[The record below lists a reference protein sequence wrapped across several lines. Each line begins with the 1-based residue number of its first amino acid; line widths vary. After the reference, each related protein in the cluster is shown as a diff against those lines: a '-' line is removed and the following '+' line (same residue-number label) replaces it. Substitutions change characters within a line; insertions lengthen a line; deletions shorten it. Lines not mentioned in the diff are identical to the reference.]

1 MSEKELWIGR
11 GAILLLL
18 ILSTSQLTG
27 WAQVESDKRPLTL
40 AECWQK
46 AREAH
51 PLLGAAQ
58 KRFEGAE
65 QFRRFAGVRPN
76 PTLTYQSENWR
87 AWGRP
92 PFSFASDIDLF
103 VFGTQRVETAGKAG
117 YRRQLADRVATTAE
131 IEIDVVRKQ
140 LWQMITARYWRAL
153 QLQSDLL
160 VAVENKRDID
170 QLVTYT
176 STRFQE
182 GFAAEWE
189 VIRVKLEQQTLL
201 NQQLLLEQDLT
212 KAKLELLQAMGE
224 TSFAT
229 DFRLLEPELLDAPL
243 LRQSVG
249 ELLTEAT
256 TRRVELNLLRARV
269 EAERANLR
277 LQQANAKPDVD
288 LSAGF
293 KRTVG
298 FNTFIAYL
306 TIQLPFFD
314 KNRGEIGRAAAGISS
329 VEQEL
334 MAQTN
339 YIRAEVEAGY
349 QVVQQLQ
356 RRLNEMK
363 QDFLT
368 QADGSRDIA
377 LTAYRE
383 GAADLYKVLEAQRA
397 RNEARRLYYRTQL
410 DLQMALAELALAVG
424 RSELK

>member
-1 MSEKELWIGR
+1 MSEKALGFVRGVILFLVLLATGR
-11 GAILLLL
+11 SVVL
-18 ILSTSQLTG
+18 
-27 WAQVESDKRPLTL
+27 AQAVSDQRPLTL
-40 AECWQK
+40 EDCWRK
-46 AREAH
+46 ARENH
-51 PLLGAAQ
+51 PLLGAAR

-92 PFSFASDIDLF
+92 PFNFSREIDLF
-103 VFGTQRVETAGKAG
+103 VYGTQRLETAGKAG
-117 YRRQLADRVATTAE
+117 YRRELAAREAATAE

-140 LWQMITARYWRAL
+140 LWQAITTQYWRAL

-160 VAVENKRDID
+160 VAGENRRDID

-176 STRFQE
+176 TTRLRE

-189 VIRVKLEQQTLL
+189 VIRVRLEQQTLL
-201 NQQLLLEQDLT
+201 KQQLLLEQELM

-224 TSFAT
+224 ASYETN
-229 DFRLLEPELLDAPL
+229 FRLLEPSLLDAPL
-243 LRQSVG
+243 LKQPVT

-256 TRRVELNLLRARV
+256 EKRVELSLLRSRV
-269 EAERANLR
+269 ESERANLR

-298 FNTFIAYL
+298 YNTFIAYM

-314 KNRGEIGRAAAGISS
+314 KKRGEIGRAAAGISS

-334 MAQTN
+334 TAQTN

-349 QVVQQLQ
+349 RVVQQLQ
-356 RRLNEMK
+356 SRLTEMRK
-363 QDFLT
+363 DFLT
-368 QADGSRDIA
+368 QADSSRDIA

-424 RSELK
+424 RSELR

>member
-1 MSEKELWIGR
+1 MLMVLTIWQTAGR
-11 GAILLLL
+11 MV
-18 ILSTSQLTG
+18 G
-27 WAQVESDKRPLTL
+27 WAQVEAEKRPLTL
-40 AECWQK
+40 EDCWSR
-46 AREAH
+46 ARDNH
-51 PLLGAAQ
+51 PLLGAAR

-65 QFRRFAGVRPN
+65 QIRQFAGVRPN

-92 PFSFASDIDLF
+92 SFNFMNEIDLF
-103 VFGTQRVETAGKAG
+103 VFATQRIETAGKAG
-117 YRRQLADRVATTAE
+117 YRRELASREAASAE

-140 LWQMITARYWRAL
+140 LWQEITAKYWRAL
-153 QLQSDLL
+153 QLQSDLQI
-160 VAVENKRDID
+160 AVENRQDID

-176 STRFQE
+176 TTRFRE

-201 NQQLLLEQDLT
+201 NQQLLLEQDLLR
-212 KAKLELLQAMGE
+212 AKLELLQAMGE
-224 TSFAT
+224 TSFET
-229 DFRLLEPELLDAPL
+229 GFRLLEPALLDAPI
-243 LRQSVG
+243 LRQPIAD
-249 ELLTEAT
+249 LLTEAT
-256 TRRVELNLLRARV
+256 GKRVELGLLRSRV
-269 EAERANLR
+269 DSERANLR
-277 LQQANAKPDVD
+277 LQQANARPDVD
-288 LSAGF
+288 VSAGF

-298 FNTFIAYL
+298 FNTFIAYM

-314 KNRGEIGRAAAGISS
+314 RNRGEIGQAAAAISS
-329 VEQEL
+329 AEQEL
-334 MAQTN
+334 MARTN

-349 QVVQQLQ
+349 RVVQQL
-356 RRLNEMK
+356 RSRLTEMR

-377 LTAYRE
+377 LAAYRE

-424 RSELK
+424 RSELR